1 MAAGVMTLAIV
12 TSACSGNGHASPV
25 ASSVPSS
32 VPPPQTSTTASG
44 PVSTDAPNLIAV
56 VPWVAAPAQ
65 LNQRLAFALTLPD
78 IHSTAP
84 PCSVNALQVLPDAE
98 GSMGTVYGWLN
109 VHNISDSVCE
119 VQGIPFVELLDT
131 KGRIVHS
138 TDPADRHDDT
148 PPVILE
154 PNSWAHA
161 DIGPIASNTCGGGQA
176 STIKVHWH
184 DGVTTMPLDVGR
196 PPDPESCPGMPLQD
210 RRTPGDLQQKNRG
223 GSFAFTALP
232 DASTQ
237 FPGYSLSGLT
247 TTIDAPANA
256 RAGQIVKFTVQMVNA
271 TDNMMIFTRDACPI
285 YRAAIG
291 TETIQMLLNCGG
303 GDGQGIFIPQGSAVR
318 FDMQI
323 QIPSDIPS
331 GPHALT
337 WAPIEPAGPATS
349 ATVDIVT

>member
-1 MAAGVMTLAIV
+1 MALAIV

-32 VPPPQTSTTASG
+32 VPPSPTSTTVPG
-44 PVSTDAPNLIAV
+44 PVSTDGPNLVAV
-56 VPWVAAPAQ
+56 VRWIAAPAQ
-65 LNQRLAFALTLPD
+65 PNQRLPFALTLPAR
-78 IHSTAP
+78 HSTAP
-84 PCSVNALQVLPDAE
+84 PCSANALQVLPDAE
-98 GSMGTVYGWLN
+98 GSMGEVYGWLD
-109 VHNISDSVCE
+109 VHNISNAVCE

-138 TDPADRHDDT
+138 TDPADRHDDS

-154 PNSWAHA
+154 PNSWAYA
-161 DIGPIASNTCGGGQA
+161 NIGPITSNTCGGGQA
-176 STIKVHWH
+176 STIKVRWH
-184 DGVTTMPLDVGR
+184 DGVTTMPLPVGR
-196 PPDPESCPGMPLQD
+196 PPDPESCPGIPRRD
-210 RRTPGDLQQKNRG
+210 RRTPGDLQQKNMG
-223 GSFAFTALP
+223 GPFAFIALR

-256 RAGQIVKFTVQMVNA
+256 RAGQVVNFTVQMVNV
-271 TDNMMIFTRDACPI
+271 TDNMMIFTADACPI

-291 TETIQMLLNCGG
+291 TETRQMLLNCGG
-303 GDGQGIFIPQGSAVR
+303 EDGQGIFIPQGSAVR

-323 QIPSDIPS
+323 EIPSDTLG
-331 GPHALT
+331 GPHTLT